1 MITWRSSSWIDG
13 GGVSVVQINTDPT
26 RRQLNQF
33 GFIWMGFVAFFGAIA
48 FFKFHNPS
56 LARGLWVAAVVVPI
70 VGWIFPR
77 FMRWIFLGMS
87 YLAFPIGFVVSHVV
101 LAVVYY
107 LVLTPIGLLT
117 RLFGY
122 DSMKRRFG
130 PEAKSYWVERPA
142 SAVEAK
148 RYFRQF

>member
-1 MITWRSSSWIDG
+1 M
-13 GGVSVVQINTDPT
+13 SVVQINTNPS

-33 GFIWMGFVAFFGAIA
+33 GFIWLGFIALFGVIA
-48 FFKFHNPS
+48 YFKFDSPGV
-56 LARGLWVAAVVVPI
+56 ARGLWAAAVMVPI
-70 VGWIFPR
+70 LGWLVPA
-77 FMRWIFLGMS
+77 FMRLVWLGMS
-87 YLAFPIGFVVSHVV
+87 YLAWPIGFVVSHVV

-122 DSMKRRFG
+122 DSMKKKFDR
-130 PEAKSYWVERPA
+130 EAASYWIERSVAA
-142 SAVEAK
+142 SDAK

>member
-1 MITWRSSSWIDG
+1 M
-13 GGVSVVQINTDPT
+13 SVVQINRNPS

-33 GFIWMGFVAFFGAIA
+33 GFIWLGFLALFGAIA
-48 FFKFHNPS
+48 YFKFSSPEA
-56 LARGLWVAAVVVPI
+56 ARWLWVAAVAVPI
-70 VGWIFPR
+70 LGWLVPA
-77 FMRWIFLGMS
+77 FMRLVFLGMS
-87 YLAFPIGFVVSHVV
+87 YLAWPIGFVVSHVV

-122 DSMKRRFG
+122 DPMKKGFD
-130 PEAKSYWVERPA
+130 PEATSYWVERP
-142 SAVEAK
+142 SGAVDAR